1 MIYIAFLSF
10 LILILIYRLVKSPTS
25 SDSILIIEVMGNIT
39 ISIIGLLALV
49 KNLSYL
55 MDVLIIMVFANFLVI
70 VGFGR
75 FLQNYHDRVENNRKN
90 HVK

>member
-1 MIYIAFLSF
+1 MIYIAFLSL
-10 LILILIYRLVKSPTS
+10 LILILIYRLVKSPTP
-25 SDSILIIEVMGNIT
+25 SDSMLIIEVMGNIT

-55 MDVLIIMVFANFLVI
+55 MDVLIIIVFANFLVI

-75 FLQNYHDRVENNRKN
+75 FLQNYHNRVENNQKN
-90 HVK
+90 HAK